1 MSTCSNMKHLCT
13 LSLILVSFFRF
24 STGFL
29 PFHLKKL
36 PVSQPFLGFKHRP
49 QFSDE
54 SRSRV
59 ALWSSASDSLA
70 EINRRQQ
77 QFRDLLYNPPSYI
90 IDAIDKHSIKRL
102 TVSDI
107 ASLTGVSF
115 STAKRDTMI
124 LAYLSHATIQVS
136 EEGVLY
142 FLFPDKLK
150 ETIRNRSFRYNLQ
163 KNFDQ
168 YILPILNQTIRI
180 SVGGFLLLSLALV
193 AITLATASAS
203 MSYESGSSSS
213 SSNKRRRRDDDEED
227 ERRYQRSR
235 NYQRSPVNIHFFFD
249 ISDIFTLFAR
259 HYQNKA
265 LLDRMEKFPLD
276 RAKPLEINMNFLE
289 ACFSFLFG
297 DGNPN
302 EGYEEKL
309 AVEAAEY
316 IRKQQGV
323 VVAEQL
329 IPFLTK
335 PPLLPSQILS
345 SQNARFQ
352 EDGESFRTVDE
363 TFLLPLL
370 IKYNGNQIV
379 TKEGTILYKFE
390 ELLKSGGSVNTDP
403 RQKSGGRNPFA
414 RSETSEI
421 FNEQDVRIIK
431 ELEVPFSLAKPN
443 QIAMATGLGI
453 MNVMGIA
460 ILGDLLRSPRTRVAI
475 FSHFPGSLLARF
487 YPFFFLY
494 SIGFVAIPFIRG
506 IYNRRQNGE
515 IKERNEKRNQ
525 WFQFFKNW
533 KNNRELKEKLLI

>member
-1 MSTCSNMKHLCT
+1 MKYLCT
-13 LSLILVSFFRF
+13 LSFILVTFFRF

-29 PFHLKKL
+29 PFQLKKR
-36 PVSQPFLGFKHRP
+36 PISQPFLGLKYRP
-49 QFSDE
+49 QIPDE
-54 SRSRV
+54 SRARV
-59 ALWSSASDSLA
+59 ALWSTTTPDSLA

-77 QFRDLLYNPPSYI
+77 RFRDLLYNPPSYI

-168 YILPILNQTIRI
+168 YILPILDQTIRI

-203 MSYESGSSSS
+203 MSYESSSSSS

-265 LLDRMEKFPLD
+265 LLDRMEKFSLD
-276 RAKPLEINMNFLE
+276 RAKPLEVNMNFLE

-302 EGYEEKL
+302 EGNLYLYYPHILFSLSSLGYEEKL

-335 PPLLPSQILS
+335 PPLLPSQIFS

-390 ELLKSGGSVNTDP
+390 VMKC
-403 RQKSGGRNPFA
+403 
-414 RSETSEI
+414 
-421 FNEQDVRIIK
+421 
-431 ELEVPFSLAKPN
+431 SL
-443 QIAMATGLGI
+443 
-453 MNVMGIA
+453 
-460 ILGDLLRSPRTRVAI
+460 
-475 FSHFPGSLLARF
+475 
-487 YPFFFLY
+487 
-494 SIGFVAIPFIRG
+494 
-506 IYNRRQNGE
+506 
-515 IKERNEKRNQ
+515 
-525 WFQFFKNW
+525 
-533 KNNRELKEKLLI
+533 